1 MLPRAIRKT
10 AGAAV
15 PLECYC
21 EEDCFYT
28 SWVGRKHP
36 EPSRPDASPSVGSDP
51 ARPNRRRT
59 VQVENMRRFKLGPN
73 VASLA
78 AN

>member
-1 MLPRAIRKT
+1 MHGSPKT
-10 AGAAV
+10 AILLTTFLHV
-15 PLECYC
+15 
-21 EEDCFYT
+21 
-28 SWVGRKHP
+28 VGRAKTSG
-36 EPSRPDASPSVGSDP
+36 PSRPDASPSAESDP